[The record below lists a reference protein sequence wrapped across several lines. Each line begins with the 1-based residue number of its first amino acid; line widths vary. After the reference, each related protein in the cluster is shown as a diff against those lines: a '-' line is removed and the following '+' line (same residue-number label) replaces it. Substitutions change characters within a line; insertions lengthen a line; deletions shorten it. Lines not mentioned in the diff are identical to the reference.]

1 MVHSPLYNADMGW
14 VSDCLYQS
22 KTATQHVE
30 LKHVDSAQNIPPWQ
44 DTWDRVCEQITN
56 DVLEFNLD
64 RGPQFM
70 VSKISSTV
78 IQVIPKQPPTDT
90 AVFEI
95 DPRTGVL
102 QVTCPISHEGV
113 PRRGQFK
120 VTQDAVASLGSFVGQ
135 PQPPEGPMTPEQFS
149 GAILKP
155 LLFPNLTYEASTSRQ
170 KPNNRPAKA

>member
-1 MVHSPLYNADMGW
+1 MGW
-14 VSDCLYQS
+14 VHECLRRS
-22 KTATQHVE
+22 KTVTTPPIE

-44 DTWDRVCEQITN
+44 DTWDEICELITN

-70 VSKISSTV
+70 VSKLSPTV

-95 DPRTGVL
+95 DPHTGVL

-120 VTQDAVASLGSFVGQ
+120 ITQNRIASLGNFVGQ
-135 PQPPEGPMTPEQFS
+135 PQPPDGQMTPEQFS
-149 GAILKP
+149 EAILKP
-155 LLFPNLTYEASTSRQ
+155 LLFPNLS
-170 KPNNRPAKA
+170 